1 VREQLKEI
9 EQQRLR
15 KLKTATPAAKGR
27 HAMIHLIAR
36 VMGIGI
42 ETADMYFAHELET
55 DTFDIQSIKDR
66 CKNFML
72 VDRHV
77 GPVPTA
83 SAKDGQPQLAANT
96 PDPYSGLPDYKEKL
110 ADARFRYMMT
120 AQLFSYRLGEGAAN
134 PGRSLPLI

>member
-1 VREQLKEI
+1 MRSVL
-9 EQQRLR
+9 
-15 KLKTATPAAKGR
+15 P
-27 HAMIHLIAR
+27 
-36 VMGIGI
+36 
-42 ETADMYFAHELET
+42 
-55 DTFDIQSIKDR
+55 
-66 CKNFML
+66 
-72 VDRHV
+72 

-83 SAKDGQPQLAANT
+83 SAKGGQPQLAANT